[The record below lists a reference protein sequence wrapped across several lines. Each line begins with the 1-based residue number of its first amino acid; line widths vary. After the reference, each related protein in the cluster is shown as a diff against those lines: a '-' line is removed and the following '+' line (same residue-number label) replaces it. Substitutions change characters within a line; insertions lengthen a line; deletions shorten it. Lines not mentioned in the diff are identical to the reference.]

1 MAPIP
6 IYKALESLPTSG
18 LTVTTLKT
26 LDYVVPGQWNNIT
39 HFATLIKEVTGEEDE
54 SLIQE
59 IGERAIE
66 LYNDAEQESYQT
78 AMRVFHLVDDLD
90 KIAGTAAMANKVGDR
105 FSFLGFLERLTP
117 KADNTQ
123 ALDAGIKFT
132 AELVCFCLINGIPGD
147 SVSDFARSLKHYAGT
162 DLMRIAAWVCIDCVL
177 PLGPDFMRL
186 VIDGIEGASQADLTQ
201 NPLFGK
207 LASYMPGT
215 SVAEKQQLILANL
228 QANKDWALGF
238 VADKGIDQR
247 SLIDKLRP
255 YIDVADDNLDYVAAA
270 LDIGTNYYEHTG
282 TQTIARQL
290 IDRAYGEI

>member
-1 MAPIP
+1 MAPTP

-18 LTVTTLKT
+18 MTVTTLKT
-26 LDYVVPGQWNNIT
+26 LDYVVPGEWKNIT
-39 HFATLIKEVTGEEDE
+39 NFTAMIQEVTGEDDQE
-54 SLIQE
+54 LIQQ
-59 IGERAIE
+59 IGERAIA
-66 LYNDAEQESYQT
+66 LYNDPEERYQT
-78 AMRVFHLVDDLD
+78 AMRIFHLVDDLD

-105 FSFLGFLERLTP
+105 FSFLSFLGRLTP

-123 ALDAGIKFT
+123 AIDAGVKFA
-132 AELVCFCLINGIPGD
+132 AELVCFCCINGIPGD

-162 DLMRIAAWVCIDCVL
+162 DLMRVAAWICIDCVI

-186 VIDGIEGASQADLTQ
+186 IIDGIEGASQADLTK
-201 NPLFGK
+201 NTVFTKIAAYL
-207 LASYMPGT
+207 PGE
-215 SVAEKQQLILANL
+215 SVVEKQQLILANL

-247 SLIDKLRP
+247 SLLDKIRP
-255 YIDVADDNLDYVAAA
+255 YVDVADDNLDYVAAA